1 MARNNNIITA
11 IDIGSYSIK
20 GIVAR
25 TSGDNKEIAVL
36 SYVNVPSIG
45 LRRGVITDA
54 EIVSEKINQVLDRMK
69 NEIKPQKI
77 KEVFIN
83 IGGPRVTSQMSHGA
97 VAISRADQ
105 KVSHD
110 DKMRVVEE
118 ARSISLNYNREVLD
132 IFPKEFVVDSET
144 GLKDVV
150 GMKGI
155 KLEVQALVVSVFSLY
170 LQKLV
175 DTVLSAD
182 VEVAGVIPS
191 ALAASEALLTD
202 QQKELGSTVVDIGA
216 ETTSIVVFE
225 DKSLIHL
232 AILPIGSA
240 HITRDIAIALQ
251 ADIDVAEAIKKKF
264 GFYIFQNRNRKE
276 KIIIDK
282 QEPFIFDTKKMI
294 KAGRARV
301 VEIFD
306 LVNKELKKIDKQE
319 SLPAGVII
327 TGGGSKIPGLISF
340 VKKELKL
347 PIKRGIVKKFIGIEE
362 DASNSVVCGLIM
374 TGIGREEKE
383 QSAKSGKLISKFKR
397 VIKALKIFVP

>member
-36 SYVNVPSIG
+36 SYVNVPSVG
-45 LRRGVITDA
+45 LRRGVITDT

>member
-45 LRRGVITDA
+45 LRRGVITDT